1 MAVLPSGDTALSG
14 GVVFKNYPTNTFY
27 ADSRTRHI
35 IGMADGYKAI
45 KQAVEIIVN
54 CERFHWQIYST
65 NFGVQWKGLIG
76 NDSDFIA
83 ADLQKRLNDAFSA
96 DERITGVSNF
106 KYEMHG
112 DVFSAEFT
120 VDTVYGGVIQKVE
133 VNAV

>member
-54 CERFHWQIYST
+54 CERFRWQIYS
-65 NFGVQWKGLIG
+65 
-76 NDSDFIA
+76 
-83 ADLQKRLNDAFSA
+83 QKRLNDAFSV
-96 DERITGVSNF
+96 DERITGISNF
-106 KYEMHG
+106 KYEVHG

-120 VDTVYGGVIQKVE
+120 VNTVYGEVMQKVE
-133 VNAV
+133 VNVV